1 MPMRERCPDTEFFMV
16 RIFSY
21 SVQIRENTDQKN
33 LHIRTLFGQCAFLYF
48 SAFPCFLQSAQA
60 RNVARTLTNI

>member
-1 MPMRERCPDTEFFMV
+1 MV

-33 LHIRTLFGQCAFLYF
+33 LHIRALFGQCAFFYF
-48 SAFPCFLQSAQA
+48 SAFPYLLQSAQA
-60 RNVARTLTNI
+60 RNVARTLANILDKELLNNL